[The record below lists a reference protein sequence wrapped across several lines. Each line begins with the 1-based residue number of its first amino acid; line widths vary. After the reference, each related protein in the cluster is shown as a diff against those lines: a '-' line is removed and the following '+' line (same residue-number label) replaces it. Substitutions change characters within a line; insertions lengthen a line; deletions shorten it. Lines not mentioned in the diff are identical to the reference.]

1 MVSMNPTFVPQQFKN
16 PEEEI
21 AYLRARLMEKESGG
35 VTTSPAVSTPTHEEV
50 RRVVTEYAQ
59 TPVEQVLAPNHALSN
74 TEVRTITLNL
84 SPRSTDEKISELLA
98 IFLDKGLRNTLSVL
112 QNMQSPSLD
121 DDFHRFLV
129 QYLASGA
136 DRSILKQT
144 PEEFKGVDMVLYEV
158 AMPAENDSEKA
169 KSFKELASAME
180 QLYVG
185 MTAISDGKDNRPG
198 RNYFSLEIALS
209 AESSEIIFY
218 AAVSRDRK
226 ELFEKQ
232 ITGVY
237 PKVRLKEQNDDYNI
251 FNDDGASFGMTA
263 ELKETP
269 ALPIR
274 TYDQFEADP
283 VQVILSSFSK
293 LKNKGEGAA
302 IQFLIR
308 PAGNMFIER
317 YGKMLD
323 KLKNGMTL
331 KEVVKEE
338 NALYL
343 YSKKTANF
351 IFGKG
356 DKEEKTKVSHVEEEA
371 TRLIAEKIKSTIV
384 ETNIR
389 VITSA
394 ESIPR
399 AEAIVKDITSGFN
412 QFTET
417 KGNHLTFKTLKGR
430 QNLALFHD
438 FSYRIFREAES
449 IPFNVKELS
458 TLMHFPSST
467 EGSNQL
473 KTAQSTQAPA
483 PLDMPTEGLLLG
495 FNEYRGT
502 KTNIFMTKEDRVR
515 HMYVIGQTGTGKTS
529 ILKNMII
536 QDILEGRGCCFID
549 PHGSDVQDILAA
561 VPPERA
567 QDVIYFDPAY
577 IARPMGLNMLEF
589 DPQKPEQKTFVVNE
603 LLGIFNKLYDMKTAG
618 GPAFEQ
624 YFRNSALLVME
635 HPESGNTLL
644 DISRVLSDKNYRQ
657 MKLRYCRNPLITQ
670 FWANAEKT
678 TGDQGLQNYVPY
690 ITNKFDNF
698 LSNDIMRPVVAQERS
713 AFNFRDVMDNKKI
726 LLVNLAKGRLGDI
739 NANLIGLILVGKIQ
753 MAALSRVDLHEEG
766 KPMNDF
772 YLYIDEFQN
781 VTTDS
786 IASILSEARKYRLS
800 LNIAHQ
806 YIKQLDDAPNVKN
819 AVFGNVGSMAVFRVG
834 VDDAAFLAKQFD
846 GIFSAED
853 ILKLQ
858 NFNAY
863 MKVLARG
870 KPQKPF
876 NLQTFPPFMGNK
888 ERLEQ
893 LKQLSYLTYGRDR
906 AEVEAEVMQKYN
918 AVGM

>member
-1 MVSMNPTFVPQQFKN
+1 MNPSFVPQQFKN
-16 PEEEI
+16 PDEEI
-21 AYLRARLMEKESGG
+21 AYLRAKLLQQGEGLQSGS
-35 VTTSPAVSTPTHEEV
+35 VVRTHPEIVKAEII
-50 RRVVTEYAQ
+50 EYQ
-59 TPVEQVLAPNHALSN
+59 EIPVQQVLAPEHALSN
-74 TEVRTITLNL
+74 QEVQTIVLNL
-84 SPRSTDEKISELLA
+84 SPRSTDEKIGELLG
-98 IFLDKGLRNTLSVL
+98 IFLDKGLKNTLSVL
-112 QNMQSPSLD
+112 EKMQSPSLD

-136 DRSILKQT
+136 DPKDIRKA
-144 PEEFKGVDMVLYEV
+144 PEELKGVEMILYEV
-158 AMPAENDSEKA
+158 AMPAENDTEKA

-185 MTAISDGKDNRPG
+185 MTALSDGKDNRPG
-198 RNYFSLEIALS
+198 KNYFSLEIALS

-218 AAVSRDRK
+218 AAVPRDRK
-226 ELFEKQ
+226 DLFEKQ

-237 PKVRLKEQNDDYNI
+237 PQVRLKEQKDDYNI
-251 FNDDGASFGMTA
+251 FNNDGASFGMVA
-263 ELKETP
+263 ELRETA

-283 VQVILSSFSK
+283 VQVILSAFSK
-293 LKNKGEGAA
+293 LKNTGEGAA

-308 PAGNMFIER
+308 PAGQLFIER

-323 KLKNGMTL
+323 KLKNGMVL
-331 KEVVKEE
+331 KEVVREE
-338 NALYL
+338 SSLYL
-343 YSKKTANF
+343 YSKKMGNF
-351 IFGKG
+351 VFGDSK
-356 DKEEKTKVSHVEEEA
+356 KEDKTKVSHVEEEA
-371 TRLIAEKIKSTIV
+371 TRLFAEKIKSTIV

-399 AEAIVKDITSGFN
+399 AEAIVKDIISGFN
-412 QFTET
+412 QFTEA
-417 KGNHLTFKTLKGR
+417 KGNQLTFKVIKGR
-430 QNLALFHD
+430 QNLSLFHD
-438 FSYRIFREAES
+438 FSYRIFRDAES
-449 IPFNVKELS
+449 LPLNTKELA

-473 KTAQSTQAPA
+473 KTAQAKQAPA
-483 PLDMPTEGLLLG
+483 PLGLPTEGLLLG
-495 FNEYRGT
+495 FNEYRGE
-502 KTNIFMTKEDRVR
+502 KTNIYMTKEDRVR

-549 PHGSDVQDILAA
+549 PHGSDVQDILAS

-567 QDVIYFDPAY
+567 KDVIYFDPAY
-577 IARPMGLNMLEF
+577 IDRPMGLNMLEF
-589 DPQKPEQKTFVVNE
+589 DVNKPEQKTFVVNE
-603 LLGIFNKLYDMKTAG
+603 LLGIFNKLFDMKTSG

-644 DISRVLSDKNYRQ
+644 DISRVLSDKNYRAL
-657 MKLRYCRNPLITQ
+657 KLSKCRNPIVAQ

-726 LLVNLAKGRLGDI
+726 LLVNLAKGRLGEI

-753 MAALSRVDLHEEG
+753 MAALSRVDLHESG
-766 KPMNDF
+766 TPMNDF

-806 YIKQLDDAPNVKN
+806 YIKQLDDAPNVRN

-834 VDDAAFLAKQFD
+834 VEDAEFLAKQFD
-846 GIFSAED
+846 GIFSTED
-853 ILKLQ
+853 ILKLK
-858 NFNAY
+858 NYNSY
-863 MKVLARG
+863 MKILSRG
-870 KPQKPF
+870 TPQKPF
-876 NLQTFPPFMGNK
+876 NMETFPPYTGNK

-893 LKQLSYLTYGRDR
+893 LKQLSYMTFGRDR
-906 AEVEAEVMQKYN
+906 AEVEAEIMQKYN
-918 AVGM
+918 AS